1 MTHRHYLLKL
11 RLLIFFL
18 LALLTWSFDEN
29 FGVLTFKNVA
39 LTFVIIGLPFVFNGR
54 SYGEADSDDP
64 FVSLVERFALSDF
77 IFGLLLLLVFPDPIG
92 GKALSVL
99 MALSSPMAFF
109 MHIRRVRWVFFMNL
123 SLANNSVGFYQ
134 ISKLACIPVTLFIQA
149 KYFNTQHTDN
159 VKMTLIPILFGVGL
173 TTVTDFDVNL
183 VGSCYAGV
191 GVSFTVLGQVYTSTK
206 QKELKMNSLQL
217 LYHTAPL
224 IAVGMAVMV
233 PMFDSIAG
241 PAGLSNFLSFDM
253 TVGNYP
259 KP

>member
-1 MTHRHYLLKL
+1 MNKYVYNVDGFRFMMT
-11 RLLIFFL
+11 
-18 LALLTWSFDEN
+18 
-29 FGVLTFKNVA
+29 
-39 LTFVIIGLPFVFNGR
+39 
-54 SYGEADSDDP
+54 
-64 FVSLVERFALSDF
+64 LSTCHF
-77 IFGLLLLLVFPDPIG
+77 IFTAVCVRLMETQGYFERKEPEGGMSKVLPVAIG
-92 GKALSVL
+92 SLGSV
-99 MALSSPMAFF
+99 A
-109 MHIRRVRWVFFMNL
+109 FMNL